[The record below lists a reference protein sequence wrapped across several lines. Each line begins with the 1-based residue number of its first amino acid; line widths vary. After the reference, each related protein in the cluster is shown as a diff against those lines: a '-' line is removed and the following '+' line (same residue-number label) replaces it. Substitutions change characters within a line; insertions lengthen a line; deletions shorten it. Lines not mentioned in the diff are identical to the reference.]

1 MEKVTVTFRTDEAMV
16 RKLDELAKASKRD
29 RTQLIS
35 EALDNYLEAQEWQ
48 LKEIHA
54 ALRDSEAGDY
64 ATDAEVEA
72 VFDLASR

>member
-1 MEKVTVTFRTDEAMV
+1 MDKVTVTFRTDQARV
-16 RKLDELAKASKRD
+16 RKLDALAKGSKRD

-48 LKEIHA
+48 LEEIRA

-72 VFDLASR
+72 VFNLASR